1 VLTATALTKTH
12 GSRHLFRDV
21 SIQLSPGRRIALV
34 GANGVGKTTLIEILL
49 GTQDPDA
56 GNVHRPTNL
65 SIGYL
70 PQELEDELKGSVLE
84 VTLQGA
90 AQIVGLQQRLLE
102 LQDQLTGLEGPDQDQ
117 LLSEYGE
124 TQSQF
129 EQLGGYAIESEAQ
142 RVLAGLGFDPE
153 SVRRDVLELSGGWR
167 MRVALA
173 KLLLAQP
180 DVLILDEPT
189 NHLDVDSV
197 AWLEEQLSVWSGC
210 ILFVSHDRDFIDC
223 VANRVIEL
231 DGHSSHEYVGGF
243 SEFVVSRETR
253 LAQLEAAAA
262 HQNRKLAH
270 TERFIERFRYKASKA
285 RQVQS
290 RVKAIERTDR
300 IRVPDSKEL
309 QAKFEFPLPRRSSRV
324 VVEFENAAAGYD
336 DQTVL
341 SEVSL
346 VIERGRKVA
355 LVGPNGAGKT
365 TLLRLLLGELE
376 ATQGKARLGN
386 KVDYAQFAQH
396 LTEVF
401 DARRTVLQEFK
412 GSIGDS
418 GERNLRTVLG
428 GFGFR
433 GEQVDQKIADLSGGE
448 RTRLALAI
456 TMANPVNLLILD
468 EPTNHLDLPSCD
480 RLEDALNAYPGTL
493 ILVTHDRHLIRNV
506 ANALIVVRNGT
517 ATWHEGVDEDLLR
530 PVPMV
535 VEPGRE
541 SATSANQHNEAREDR
556 KNEARRRNKMHEA
569 TKGLRGELNRAE
581 RSWEKAEE
589 ELAQLQTQLGDSST
603 YEDPEL
609 VRALSKRHEE
619 LKDNAAGLMEMYETI
634 QRRLVRKEAEFD

>member
-1 VLTATALTKTH
+1 MLTATALTKTH
-12 GSRHLFRDV
+12 GARHLFRDV
-21 SIQLSPGRRIALV
+21 SIQLSSGRRIALV

-102 LQDQLTGLEGPDQDQ
+102 LQDQLTGVEGPNQNQ

-153 SVRRDVLELSGGWR
+153 SVRRDVFELSGGWR

-262 HQNRKLAH
+262 HQNRKLAD

-300 IRVPDSKEL
+300 IRVPDSREL

-324 VVEFENAAAGYD
+324 VVELENATAGYD

-341 SEVSL
+341 SDVSI

-386 KVDYAQFAQH
+386 KVDYARFAQH

-412 GSIGDS
+412 ASIGDP

-506 ANALIVVRNGT
+506 ADALIVVRNGT
-517 ATWHEGVDEDLLR
+517 ATWHEGVDEGLLR

-535 VEPGRE
+535 VEAGRE
-541 SATSANQHNEAREDR
+541 SATSTNQHNEAREDR

-569 TKGLRGELNRAE
+569 TKGLRGELSRAE

-589 ELAQLQTQLGDSST
+589 ELAQLQNQLGDSST

-609 VRALSKRHEE
+609 VRALGKRHEE

>member
-12 GSRHLFRDV
+12 GARHLFRDV
-21 SIQLSPGRRIALV
+21 SIQLSSGRRIALV

-102 LQDQLTGLEGPDQDQ
+102 LQDQLTGVEGPNQNQ

-153 SVRRDVLELSGGWR
+153 SVRRDVFELSGGWR

-262 HQNRKLAH
+262 HQNRKLAD

-300 IRVPDSKEL
+300 IRVPDSREL

-324 VVEFENAAAGYD
+324 VVELENATAGYD

-341 SEVSL
+341 SDVSI

-386 KVDYAQFAQH
+386 KVDYARFAQH

-412 GSIGDS
+412 ASIGDP

-506 ANALIVVRNGT
+506 ADALIVVRNGT
-517 ATWHEGVDEDLLR
+517 ATWHEGVDEGLLR

-535 VEPGRE
+535 VEAGRE
-541 SATSANQHNEAREDR
+541 SATSTNQHNEAREDR

-569 TKGLRGELNRAE
+569 TKGLRGELSRAE

-589 ELAQLQTQLGDSST
+589 ELAQLQNQLGDSST

-609 VRALSKRHEE
+609 VRALGKRHEE

-634 QRRLVRKEAEFD
+634 QRRLVRKEAEFN

>member
-153 SVRRDVLELSGGWR
+153 SVRSDVLELSGGWR

-270 TERFIERFRYKASKA
+270 TERFIERFRYTASKA

-386 KVDYAQFAQH
+386 KVDYARFAQH

-412 GSIGDS
+412 TSIGDP

-480 RLEDALNAYPGTL
+480 RLEDALNAYP
-493 ILVTHDRHLIRNV
+493 
-506 ANALIVVRNGT
+506 
-517 ATWHEGVDEDLLR
+517 
-530 PVPMV
+530 
-535 VEPGRE
+535 
-541 SATSANQHNEAREDR
+541 
-556 KNEARRRNKMHEA
+556 
-569 TKGLRGELNRAE
+569 
-581 RSWEKAEE
+581 
-589 ELAQLQTQLGDSST
+589 
-603 YEDPEL
+603 
-609 VRALSKRHEE
+609 
-619 LKDNAAGLMEMYETI
+619 
-634 QRRLVRKEAEFD
+634 

>member
-1 VLTATALTKTH
+1 MLTATALTKTH

-270 TERFIERFRYKASKA
+270 TERFIERFRYTASKA

-336 DQTVL
+336 NQTVL

-386 KVDYAQFAQH
+386 KVDYARFAQH

-412 GSIGDS
+412 TSIGDP

-506 ANALIVVRNGT
+506 ADALIVVRNGT
-517 ATWHEGVDEDLLR
+517 ATWHEGVNEDLLR
-530 PVPMV
+530 PMPTV

-541 SATSANQHNEAREDR
+541 AATSANQHNDAREDR
-556 KNEARRRNKMHEA
+556 KNEARRRNKMREA
-569 TKGLRGELNRAE
+569 TKGLRDELSRAE

-609 VRALSKRHEE
+609 VKALSKRHEE

>member
-12 GSRHLFRDV
+12 GARHLFRDV
-21 SIQLSPGRRIALV
+21 SIQLSSGRRIALV

-102 LQDQLTGLEGPDQDQ
+102 LQDQLTGVEGPNQNQ

-153 SVRRDVLELSGGWR
+153 SVRRDVFELSGGWR

-262 HQNRKLAH
+262 HQNRKLAD

-300 IRVPDSKEL
+300 IRVPDSREL

-324 VVEFENAAAGYD
+324 VVELENATAGYD

-341 SEVSL
+341 SDVSI

-386 KVDYAQFAQH
+386 KVDYARFAQH

-412 GSIGDS
+412 ASIGDP

-448 RTRLALAI
+448 RTRLALAN

-506 ANALIVVRNGT
+506 ADALIVVRNGT
-517 ATWHEGVDEDLLR
+517 ATWHEGVDEGLLR

-535 VEPGRE
+535 VEAGRE
-541 SATSANQHNEAREDR
+541 SATSTNQHNEAREDR

-569 TKGLRGELNRAE
+569 TKGLRGELSRAE

-589 ELAQLQTQLGDSST
+589 ELAQLQNQLGDSST

-609 VRALSKRHEE
+609 VRALGKRHEE

>member
-12 GSRHLFRDV
+12 GARHLFRDV
-21 SIQLSPGRRIALV
+21 SIQLSSGRRIALV

-102 LQDQLTGLEGPDQDQ
+102 LQDQLTGVEGPNQNQ

-153 SVRRDVLELSGGWR
+153 SVRRDVFELSGGWR

-262 HQNRKLAH
+262 HQNRKLAD

-300 IRVPDSKEL
+300 IRVPDSREL

-324 VVEFENAAAGYD
+324 VVELENATAGYD

-341 SEVSL
+341 SDVSI

-386 KVDYAQFAQH
+386 KVDYARFAQH

-412 GSIGDS
+412 ASIGDP

-506 ANALIVVRNGT
+506 ADALIVVRNGT
-517 ATWHEGVDEDLLR
+517 ATWHEGVDEGLLR

-535 VEPGRE
+535 VEAGRE
-541 SATSANQHNEAREDR
+541 SATSTNQHNEAREDR

-569 TKGLRGELNRAE
+569 TKGLRGELSRAE

-589 ELAQLQTQLGDSST
+589 ELAQLQNQLGDSST

-609 VRALSKRHEE
+609 VRALGKRHEE

>member
-1 VLTATALTKTH
+1 MLTATALTKTH

-535 VEPGRE
+535 VEPERE

>member
-1 VLTATALTKTH
+1 MLTATALTKTH
-12 GSRHLFRDV
+12 GARHLFRDV

-102 LQDQLTGLEGPDQDQ
+102 LQDQLTGLEGPNQDQ

-153 SVRRDVLELSGGWR
+153 SVRRDVFELSGGWR

-262 HQNRKLAH
+262 HQNRKLAD

-290 RVKAIERTDR
+290 RVKAIERTER

-324 VVEFENAAAGYD
+324 VVELENAAAGYD

-341 SEVSL
+341 SDVSI

-386 KVDYAQFAQH
+386 KVDYARFAQH

-412 GSIGDS
+412 ASIGDP

-506 ANALIVVRNGT
+506 ADALIVVRNGT
-517 ATWHEGVDEDLLR
+517 ATWHEGVDEGLLR
-530 PVPMV
+530 PVPTV

-569 TKGLRGELNRAE
+569 TKGLRGELSRAE

-589 ELAQLQTQLGDSST
+589 ELAQLQNQLGDSST

-609 VRALSKRHEE
+609 VRALGKRHEE

>member
-1 VLTATALTKTH
+1 MLTATALTKTH

-153 SVRRDVLELSGGWR
+153 SVRSDVLELSGGWR

-270 TERFIERFRYKASKA
+270 TERFIERFRYTASKA

-336 DQTVL
+336 NQTVL

-386 KVDYAQFAQH
+386 KVDYARFAQH

-412 GSIGDS
+412 TSIGDP

-506 ANALIVVRNGT
+506 ADALIVVRNGT
-517 ATWHEGVDEDLLR
+517 ATWHEGVNEDLLR

-556 KNEARRRNKMHEA
+556 KNEARRRNKMREA
-569 TKGLRGELNRAE
+569 TKGLRDELSRAE

-609 VRALSKRHEE
+609 VKALSKRHEE

>member
-1 VLTATALTKTH
+1 MLTATALTKTH

>member
-1 VLTATALTKTH
+1 
-12 GSRHLFRDV
+12 
-21 SIQLSPGRRIALV
+21 LSPGRRIALV

-270 TERFIERFRYKASKA
+270 TERFIERFRYTASKA

-336 DQTVL
+336 NQTVL

-386 KVDYAQFAQH
+386 KVDYARFAQH

-412 GSIGDS
+412 TSIGDP

-506 ANALIVVRNGT
+506 ADALIVVRNGT
-517 ATWHEGVDEDLLR
+517 ATWHEGVNEDLLR

-556 KNEARRRNKMHEA
+556 KNEARRRNKMREA
-569 TKGLRGELNRAE
+569 TKGLRDELSRAE

-609 VRALSKRHEE
+609 VKALSKRHEE

>member
-1 VLTATALTKTH
+1 MLTATALTKTH
-12 GSRHLFRDV
+12 GARHLFRDV

-102 LQDQLTGLEGPDQDQ
+102 LQDQLTGLEDPNQDQ

-153 SVRRDVLELSGGWR
+153 SVRRDVFELSGGWR

-231 DGHSSHEYVGGF
+231 DGHSGHEYVGGF

-262 HQNRKLAH
+262 HQNRKFAD

-290 RVKAIERTDR
+290 RVKAIERTER

-324 VVEFENAAAGYD
+324 VVELENAAAGYD

-341 SEVSL
+341 SDVSI

-386 KVDYAQFAQH
+386 KVDYARFAQH

-401 DARRTVLQEFK
+401 DAHRTVLQEFK
-412 GSIGDS
+412 ASIGDP

-506 ANALIVVRNGT
+506 ADALIVVRNGT
-517 ATWHEGVDEDLLR
+517 ATWHEGVDEGLLR

-535 VEPGRE
+535 VEPERA
-541 SATSANQHNEAREDR
+541 SAPSANQHNEAREGR
-556 KNEARRRNKMHEA
+556 KNEARRRNKMREA
-569 TKGLRGELNRAE
+569 TKGLRGELSRAE

-589 ELAQLQTQLGDSST
+589 ELAQLQNQLGDSST

-609 VRALSKRHEE
+609 VRALGKRHEE

>member
-1 VLTATALTKTH
+1 MLTATALTKTH
-12 GSRHLFRDV
+12 GARHLFRDV
-21 SIQLSPGRRIALV
+21 SIQLSSGRRIALV

-102 LQDQLTGLEGPDQDQ
+102 LQDQLTGVEGPNQNQ

-153 SVRRDVLELSGGWR
+153 SVRRDVFELSGGWR

-262 HQNRKLAH
+262 HQNRKLAD

-300 IRVPDSKEL
+300 IRVPDSREL

-324 VVEFENAAAGYD
+324 VVELENATAGYD

-341 SEVSL
+341 SDVSI

-386 KVDYAQFAQH
+386 KVDYARFAQH

-412 GSIGDS
+412 ASIGDP

-448 RTRLALAI
+448 RTRLALAN

-506 ANALIVVRNGT
+506 ADALIVVRNGT
-517 ATWHEGVDEDLLR
+517 ATWHEGVDEGLLR

-535 VEPGRE
+535 VEAGRE
-541 SATSANQHNEAREDR
+541 SATSTNQHNEAREDR

-569 TKGLRGELNRAE
+569 TKGLRGELSRAE

-589 ELAQLQTQLGDSST
+589 ELAQLQNQLGDSST

-609 VRALSKRHEE
+609 VRALGKRHEE

-634 QRRLVRKEAEFD
+634 QRRLVRKEAEFN

>member
-153 SVRRDVLELSGGWR
+153 SVRSDVLELSGGWR

-270 TERFIERFRYKASKA
+270 TERFIERFRYTASKA

-336 DQTVL
+336 NQTVL

-386 KVDYAQFAQH
+386 KVDYARFAQH

-412 GSIGDS
+412 TSIGDP

-506 ANALIVVRNGT
+506 ADALIVVRNGT
-517 ATWHEGVDEDLLR
+517 ATWHEGVNEDLLR

-556 KNEARRRNKMHEA
+556 KNEARRRNKMREA
-569 TKGLRGELNRAE
+569 TKGLRDELSRAE

-609 VRALSKRHEE
+609 VKALSKRHEE

>member
-1 VLTATALTKTH
+1 M
-12 GSRHLFRDV
+12 
-21 SIQLSPGRRIALV
+21 
-34 GANGVGKTTLIEILL
+34 IEILL

-270 TERFIERFRYKASKA
+270 TERFIERFRYTASKA

-336 DQTVL
+336 NQTVL

-386 KVDYAQFAQH
+386 KVDYARFAQH

-412 GSIGDS
+412 TSIGDP

-506 ANALIVVRNGT
+506 ADALIVVRNGT
-517 ATWHEGVDEDLLR
+517 ATWHEGVNEDLLR

-556 KNEARRRNKMHEA
+556 KNEARRRNKMREA
-569 TKGLRGELNRAE
+569 TKGLRDELSRAE

-609 VRALSKRHEE
+609 VKALSKRHEE

>member
-1 VLTATALTKTH
+1 MLTATALTKTH

-270 TERFIERFRYKASKA
+270 TERFIERFRYTASKA

-386 KVDYAQFAQH
+386 KVDYARFAQH

-412 GSIGDS
+412 TSIGDP

-506 ANALIVVRNGT
+506 ADALIVVRNGT
-517 ATWHEGVDEDLLR
+517 ATWHEGVNEDLLR

-556 KNEARRRNKMHEA
+556 KNEARRRNKMREA
-569 TKGLRGELNRAE
+569 TKGLRDELSRAE

-609 VRALSKRHEE
+609 VKALSKRHEE

>member
-12 GSRHLFRDV
+12 GARHLFRDV

-102 LQDQLTGLEGPDQDQ
+102 LQDQLTGLEGPNQDQ

-153 SVRRDVLELSGGWR
+153 SVRRDVFELSGGWR

-262 HQNRKLAH
+262 HQNRKLAD

-290 RVKAIERTDR
+290 RVKAIERTER

-324 VVEFENAAAGYD
+324 VVELENAAAGYD

-341 SEVSL
+341 SDVSI

-386 KVDYAQFAQH
+386 KVDYARFAQH

-412 GSIGDS
+412 ASIGDP

-506 ANALIVVRNGT
+506 ADALIVVRNGT
-517 ATWHEGVDEDLLR
+517 ATWHEGVDEGLLR
-530 PVPMV
+530 PVPTV

-569 TKGLRGELNRAE
+569 TKGLRGELSRAE

-589 ELAQLQTQLGDSST
+589 ELAQLQNQLGDSST

-609 VRALSKRHEE
+609 VRALGKRHEE

>member
-1 VLTATALTKTH
+1 MLTATALTKTH
-12 GSRHLFRDV
+12 GARHLFRDV
-21 SIQLSPGRRIALV
+21 SIQLSSGRRIALV

-102 LQDQLTGLEGPDQDQ
+102 LQDQLTGVEGPNQNQ

-153 SVRRDVLELSGGWR
+153 SVRRDVFELSGGWR

-262 HQNRKLAH
+262 HQNRKLAD

-300 IRVPDSKEL
+300 IRVPDSREL

-324 VVEFENAAAGYD
+324 VVELENATAGYD

-341 SEVSL
+341 SDVSI

-386 KVDYAQFAQH
+386 KVDYARFAQH

-412 GSIGDS
+412 ASIGDP

-448 RTRLALAI
+448 RTRLALAN

-506 ANALIVVRNGT
+506 ADALIVVRNGT
-517 ATWHEGVDEDLLR
+517 ATWHEGVDEGLLR

-535 VEPGRE
+535 VEAGRE
-541 SATSANQHNEAREDR
+541 SATSTNQHNEAREDR

-569 TKGLRGELNRAE
+569 TKGLRGELSRAE

-589 ELAQLQTQLGDSST
+589 ELAQLQNQLGDSST

-609 VRALSKRHEE
+609 VRALGKRHEE

>member
-1 VLTATALTKTH
+1 MLTATALTKTH
-12 GSRHLFRDV
+12 GARHLFRDV
-21 SIQLSPGRRIALV
+21 SIQLSAGRRVALV
-34 GANGVGKTTLIEILL
+34 GGNGVGKTTLIEILL
-49 GTQDPDA
+49 GIQDPDVGA
-56 GNVHRPTNL
+56 VHRPTNL
-65 SIGYL
+65 SVGYL
-70 PQELEDELKGSVLE
+70 PQELTDELNGTALE

-90 AQIVGLQQRLLE
+90 AQIVALGERLIE
-102 LQDQLTGLEGPDQDQ
+102 LQERLTGTDDPDQSQ
-117 LLSEYGE
+117 VLHEYGE
-124 TQSQF
+124 TQSRF
-129 EQLGGYAIESEAQ
+129 EQLGGYAIEAEAH

-153 SVRRDVLELSGGWR
+153 SVHRDVHELSGGWR

-173 KLLLAQP
+173 KLLLAEP

-197 AWLEEQLSVWSGC
+197 AWLEEQLSTWTGC

-231 DGHSSHEYVGGF
+231 DGHSAHEYVGGF
-243 SEFVVSRETR
+243 SDFVESREIR
-253 LAQLEAAAA
+253 LGQIEAAAA
-262 HQNRKLAH
+262 NQNRKFAE

-290 RVKAIERTDR
+290 RVKALERTDR
-300 IRVPDSKEL
+300 IHVPDAHQLK
-309 QAKFEFPLPRRSSRV
+309 AKFEFPLPRRSSRV
-324 VVEFENAAAGYD
+324 VVEFENATAAYG

-341 SEVSL
+341 TEVSL

-365 TLLRLLLGELE
+365 TLLKLLLGELE

-386 KVDYAQFAQH
+386 KVDYARFAQH
-396 LTEVF
+396 LTEVL
-401 DARRTVLQEFK
+401 DERRTVLQEFK
-412 GSIGDS
+412 FAIGDQ

-433 GEQVDQKIADLSGGE
+433 GDQVDQKIADLSGGE

-493 ILVTHDRHLIRNV
+493 ILVTHDRHLIRGV
-506 ANALIVVRNGT
+506 ADALIVVRNGT
-517 ATWHEGVDEDLLR
+517 ASWHEGVDEDLLR
-530 PVPMV
+530 PAATVTES
-535 VEPGRE
+535 EPA
-541 SATSANQHNEAREDR
+541 SAPPANKHNEAREEKR
-556 KNEARRRNKMHEA
+556 NEARRRNKVHEA
-569 TKGLRGELNRAE
+569 TRDLRGELQQVE

-589 ELAQLQTQLGDSST
+589 ELAQLQSTLADSATYDDPDLARNLG
-603 YEDPEL
+603 
-609 VRALSKRHEE
+609 KQHEE
-619 LKDNAAGLMEMYETI
+619 LKDAAAELMDRYETI
-634 QRRLVRKEAEFD
+634 QRRLTRKEAEFG

>member
-1 VLTATALTKTH
+1 MLTATALAKTH

-21 SIQLSPGRRIALV
+21 SIQLSPGRRVALV
-34 GANGVGKTTLIEILL
+34 GANGVGKTTLLEILL

-56 GNVHRPTNL
+56 GNVHRPINL

-70 PQELEDELKGSVLE
+70 PQELEDELIGTVLE

-90 AQIVGLQQRLLE
+90 AQIVALEQRLLE
-102 LQDQLTGLEGPDQDQ
+102 LQEKLTGLDGADQDQ
-117 LLSEYGE
+117 ALSEYGE
-124 TQSQF
+124 TQSHF

-142 RVLAGLGFDPE
+142 RILAGLGFDQD
-153 SVRRDVLELSGGWR
+153 SVHRDVRELSGGWR

-173 KLLLAQP
+173 KLLLAEP

-197 AWLEEQLSVWSGC
+197 AWLEEQLSTWTGC

-223 VANRVIEL
+223 VANRVVEL

-243 SEFVVSRETR
+243 SDFVASREAR
-253 LAQLEAAAA
+253 LAQLEAAAT
-262 HQNRKLAH
+262 HQNRKVSE

-290 RVKAIERTDR
+290 RVKALERLDR
-300 IRVPDSKEL
+300 IEVPDSKQL
-309 QAKFEFPLPRRSSRV
+309 NAKFEFPLPRRSSRV
-324 VVEFENAAAGYD
+324 VVEFEDAAAGYD
-336 DQTVL
+336 NETVL
-341 SEVSL
+341 SDVSI

-365 TLLRLLLGELE
+365 TLLKLLLGELD
-376 ATQGKARLGN
+376 ATRGKARLGN
-386 KVDYAQFAQH
+386 KVDYARFAQH
-396 LTEVF
+396 LAEVF
-401 DARRTVLQEFK
+401 DVHRTVLQEFK
-412 GSIGDS
+412 ASIGDQ

-506 ANALIVVRNGT
+506 ADALIVVRNGT
-517 ATWHEGVDEDLLR
+517 ATWHEGVDEHLLR
-530 PVPMV
+530 PVPKTA
-535 VEPGRE
+535 EPGP
-541 SATSANQHNEAREDR
+541 TSVTSTNKHNEAREDR
-556 KNEARRRNKMHEA
+556 RNEARRRNQMHEA
-569 TKGLRGELNRAE
+569 TKALRGELHQAE
-581 RSWEKAEE
+581 RAWEKAEE
-589 ELAQLQTQLGDSST
+589 ELAQLQTQLGDSAT
-603 YEDPEL
+603 YDDPQL
-609 VRALSKRHEE
+609 VRALGKRHEE
-619 LKDNAAGLMEMYETI
+619 LKDNAADLMEMYETI
-634 QRRLVRKEAEFD
+634 QRRLFRKQAEFD

>member
-1 VLTATALTKTH
+1 MLTATALTKTH

-270 TERFIERFRYKASKA
+270 TERFIERFRYTASKA

-336 DQTVL
+336 NQTVL

-386 KVDYAQFAQH
+386 KVDYARFAQH

-412 GSIGDS
+412 TSIGDP

-506 ANALIVVRNGT
+506 ADALIVVRNGT
-517 ATWHEGVDEDLLR
+517 ATWHEGVNEDLLR

-556 KNEARRRNKMHEA
+556 KNEARRRNKMREA
-569 TKGLRGELNRAE
+569 TKGLRDELSRAE

-609 VRALSKRHEE
+609 VKALSKRHEE

>member
-1 VLTATALTKTH
+1 MLTATALTKTH

-21 SIQLSPGRRIALV
+21 SIQLSAGRRIALV

-153 SVRRDVLELSGGWR
+153 SVRSDVLELSGGWR

-243 SEFVVSRETR
+243 SDFVVSRETR

-336 DQTVL
+336 NQTVL

-386 KVDYAQFAQH
+386 KVDYARFAQH

-412 GSIGDS
+412 GSIGDP

-506 ANALIVVRNGT
+506 ADALIVVRNGT

-530 PVPMV
+530 PMPTV

-541 SATSANQHNEAREDR
+541 AATSANQHNEAREDR

-569 TKGLRGELNRAE
+569 TKGLRGELSRAE

-589 ELAQLQTQLGDSST
+589 ELVQLQTQLGDSST

-609 VRALSKRHEE
+609 VRALAKRHEE

>member
-1 VLTATALTKTH
+1 MLTATALTKTH
-12 GSRHLFRDV
+12 GARHLFRDV
-21 SIQLSPGRRIALV
+21 SIQLSSGRRIALV

-102 LQDQLTGLEGPDQDQ
+102 LQDQLTGVEGPNQNQ

-153 SVRRDVLELSGGWR
+153 SVRRDVFELSGGWR

-262 HQNRKLAH
+262 HQNRKLAD

-300 IRVPDSKEL
+300 IRVPDSREL

-324 VVEFENAAAGYD
+324 VVELENATAGYD

-341 SEVSL
+341 SDVSI

-386 KVDYAQFAQH
+386 KVDYARFAQH

-412 GSIGDS
+412 ASIGDP

-448 RTRLALAI
+448 RTRLALAN

-506 ANALIVVRNGT
+506 ADALIVVRNGT
-517 ATWHEGVDEDLLR
+517 ATWHDGVDEGLLR

-535 VEPGRE
+535 VEAGRE
-541 SATSANQHNEAREDR
+541 SATSTNQHNEAREDR

-569 TKGLRGELNRAE
+569 TKGLRGELSRAE
-581 RSWEKAEE
+581 HSWEKAEE
-589 ELAQLQTQLGDSST
+589 ELAQLQNQLGDSST

-609 VRALSKRHEE
+609 VRALGKRHEE

-634 QRRLVRKEAEFD
+634 QRRLVRKEAEFN